1 MKKTSPSILFASALL
16 CLLSTLA
23 SAATVGNAGTSGTA
37 SAAAQAAAASA
48 ASSAANSAVN
58 GAGSSTTTATPTISP
73 VLPFPLNQPDAD
85 KPLINTTGNSCR
97 CQVNETSGNACMIF
111 MRTNAA
117 DWIMKNA
124 PQTRMRSSN
133 DGRFYDTPF
142 DLAASACAGRKVNPG
157 SVKVHW
163 LDRKSAILEW

>member
-1 MKKTSPSILFASALL
+1 MKKTSPSTLLTTVLL
-16 CLLSTLA
+16 CLLTPLVM
-23 SAATVGNAGTSGTA
+23 AATVGTNSGTGSTS
-37 SAAAQAAAASA
+37 SAAAKAAAASA
-48 ASSAANSAVN
+48 TSAAATSAAT
-58 GAGSSTTTATPTISP
+58 GTSSSTATPTIAP
-73 VLPFPLNQPDAD
+73 VLPFPTNQPDAD

>member
-1 MKKTSPSILFASALL
+1 MKKTSPLTFLTTVLL
-16 CLLSTLA
+16 CLLTPLA
-23 SAATVGNAGTSGTA
+23 LAATGGTSSSNA
-37 SAAAQAAAASA
+37 AAAASA
-48 ASSAANSAVN
+48 TSAAATSAVT
-58 GAGSSTTTATPTISP
+58 GTGSSSSTATPTISP
-73 VLPFPLNQPDAD
+73 VLPYPSNQPDAD
-85 KPLINTTGNSCR
+85 KPLINTTGRSCR